1 MPCRLS
7 VGRASNPDLPEKQ
20 IISNMKEEVKKI
32 KIEDFDYPLPDERIA
47 RHPLAVRDECKL
59 LRCDGERRTSHHIFR
74 ELPELLPA
82 DTLLVCND
90 TRVINA
96 RISFR
101 KPTGALIEV
110 FLLEPVAPA
119 DYVLMF
125 QSRGSCRWSCL
136 VGNRKRWK
144 GGDLVK
150 SLDIDGEKV
159 DLHARIVGEL
169 PGNACEV
176 EIEWNGESTFASV
189 VDAAGYIPIPPYLK
203 RESEASDNDDYQ
215 TVYARI
221 KGSVAAPT
229 AGLHFTPDIFSRL
242 RAKGAEVIPVTL
254 HVGAGT
260 FQPVKSEEIGEHPM
274 HTEVISVSREL
285 VKGVRDALAAG
296 RPVTAVGT
304 TSVRTLESL
313 PWLGRHADTLEVGQW
328 EAYEDESLR
337 AMSDEELLA
346 DTLKSLDSLLGRMD
360 REKSNSLTARTSIM
374 IAPGFRWR
382 IVSRMVTNFH
392 QPQSTLLLLVSSFLG
407 DDADGKPVWRR
418 LYDEA
423 LANDYRFLS
432 YGDACLFEK

>member
-1 MPCRLS
+1 M
-7 VGRASNPDLPEKQ
+7 
-20 IISNMKEEVKKI
+20 
-32 KIEDFDYPLPDERIA
+32 
-47 RHPLAVRDECKL
+47 
-59 LRCDGERRTSHHIFR
+59 
-74 ELPELLPA
+74 
-82 DTLLVCND
+82 
-90 TRVINA
+90 
-96 RISFR
+96 
-101 KPTGALIEV
+101 
-110 FLLEPVAPA
+110 
-119 DYVLMF
+119 
-125 QSRGSCRWSCL
+125 
-136 VGNRKRWK
+136 
-144 GGDLVK
+144 
-150 SLDIDGEKV
+150 
-159 DLHARIVGEL
+159 
-169 PGNACEV
+169 
-176 EIEWNGESTFASV
+176 
-189 VDAAGYIPIPPYLK
+189 
-203 RESEASDNDDYQ
+203 
-215 TVYARI
+215 
-221 KGSVAAPT
+221 
-229 AGLHFTPDIFSRL
+229 
-242 RAKGAEVIPVTL
+242 TL

-407 DDADGKPVWRR
+407 DDADDKPVWRR

>member
-1 MPCRLS
+1 M
-7 VGRASNPDLPEKQ
+7 
-20 IISNMKEEVKKI
+20 VKNI
-32 KIEDFDYPLPDERIA
+32 KISDFDYPLPDERIA
-47 RHPLAVRDECKL
+47 RHPLSQRDACL
-59 LRCDGERRTSHHIFR
+59 LLVSRTPEEVAHHHFSD
-74 ELPELLPA
+74 LPDLIPH
-82 DTLLVCND
+82 DSILVCND

-96 RISFR
+96 RVKFEKS
-101 KPTGALIEV
+101 TGSKIEV
-110 FLLEPVAPA
+110 FLLEPLSPL
-119 DYVLMF
+119 DYNLMF
-125 QSRGSCRWSCL
+125 QSRGSCSWNCL
-136 VGNRKRWK
+136 VGNLKRWK
-144 GGDLVK
+144 SNPLTK
-150 SLDIDGEKV
+150 LLDIDGRQV
-159 DLHARIVGEL
+159 TLSAHRL
-169 PGNACEV
+169 NPTHGNAHEV
-176 EIEWNGESTFASV
+176 MFSWDDDSLTFASII
-189 VDAAGYIPIPPYLK
+189 DAAGYIPIPPYLK
-203 RESEASDNDDYQ
+203 RESEQCDADDYQ
-215 TVYARI
+215 TIYARI

-229 AGLHFTPDIFSRL
+229 AGLHFTPQLFDTL
-242 RAKGAEVIPVTL
+242 RADGVDICPVTL